1 MNRRK
6 FLTLAAA
13 VPLTA
18 VGAYAVLRGPA
29 GARDFTAPLFIPGA
43 SGPFGVLEPKGELTL
58 TTELGSLPLATGQT
72 TPFLWYRANYQGKDY
87 QNPIL
92 KVKTGQRLDVTL
104 ANALDEGT
112 IIHWH
117 GLHLPGKMD
126 GHPRDTI
133 GPRAE
138 YHYSFPVRNRGGTY
152 WYHTHAH
159 QLTAKQAYTGLA
171 SFFIVEDADEVA
183 LREALDL
190 ELGVTDLPLVIQD
203 KRFNGAGEF
212 VYQPN
217 PMEGMMG
224 YLGDTILAN
233 LTPGA
238 FAEIGARVYRFRLL
252 NGSNARIY
260 KPAFVQGGRKLTYYV
275 IGTDGGLLDKPYP
288 VTEVF
293 LAPGERLD
301 VLLDAGGLATGDE
314 VALRSLAFDPL
325 EGGGMMGGM
334 MGRMS
339 DANLANGEAFDILR
353 LMVTKRAGAAQRL
366 PARLARVQPIA
377 TQGAKPRTI
386 DLDMA
391 RMRWLINGETYKVD
405 AFPLEVR
412 RNTVEIWELRNAEHS
427 MAHPMHMHGFQFQV
441 LARVN
446 SPAQVRALAVDR
458 AGRAASD
465 LGWKD
470 TVLVW
475 PGETVRL
482 AVDFTHDF
490 GGEQV
495 YVFHCHN
502 LEHEDNDMMV
512 NMRVRA

>member
-1 MNRRK
+1 
-6 FLTLAAA
+6 
-13 VPLTA
+13 
-18 VGAYAVLRGPA
+18 
-29 GARDFTAPLFIPGA
+29 
-43 SGPFGVLEPKGELTL
+43 
-58 TTELGSLPLATGQT
+58 
-72 TPFLWYRANYQGKDY
+72 
-87 QNPIL
+87 
-92 KVKTGQRLDVTL
+92 
-104 ANALDEGT
+104 
-112 IIHWH
+112 
-117 GLHLPGKMD
+117 
-126 GHPRDTI
+126 
-133 GPRAE
+133 
-138 YHYSFPVRNRGGTY
+138 
-152 WYHTHAH
+152 
-159 QLTAKQAYTGLA
+159 
-171 SFFIVEDADEVA
+171 
-183 LREALDL
+183 
-190 ELGVTDLPLVIQD
+190 
-203 KRFNGAGEF
+203 
-212 VYQPN
+212 
-217 PMEGMMG
+217 
-224 YLGDTILAN
+224 
-233 LTPGA
+233 
-238 FAEIGARVYRFRLL
+238 
-252 NGSNARIY
+252 
-260 KPAFVQGGRKLTYYV
+260 
-275 IGTDGGLLDKPYP
+275 
-288 VTEVF
+288 
-293 LAPGERLD
+293 
-301 VLLDAGGLATGDE
+301 
-314 VALRSLAFDPL
+314 
-325 EGGGMMGGM
+325 MMGGM